1 MMPSSTIVIIPTYNE
16 AKNITPLVAEVFQYL
31 PKTKIMI
38 VDDNSPDGTGEIAD
52 QLAQQY
58 DSQIFVFHRTKKEG
72 LGRAYQFAFEEALN
86 MGIEQII
93 QMDADFSHPPQVLPL
108 FLEKLKDYDFVLGSR
123 YVSGGRTKNWSHT
136 RRILSHLGNYYARF
150 ILGLPTKDLTG
161 GFKAFNRPVIEYLM
175 KQPLDS
181 LGYSFQIET
190 TAKALAKGFC
200 CCEVPF
206 TFTERATGK
215 SKISYSIIGEALI
228 KTFQLKKSL
237 VVKPKLTKE
246 LPEDLS
252 QEEVSIS
259 QALQTVQ
266 D

>member
-1 MMPSSTIVIIPTYNE
+1 MIDSSTIVIIPTYNE
-16 AKNITPLVAEVFQYL
+16 AKNITPLVAEVFRYL

-38 VDDNSPDGTGEIAD
+38 VDDNSPDGTGKIVD

-86 MGIEQII
+86 MDVDQII

-108 FLEKLKDYDFVLGSR
+108 FLERLKEYDFVLGSR
-123 YVSGGRTKNWSHT
+123 YVKGGRTKNWSHT
-136 RRILSHLGNYYARF
+136 RHILSHLGNYYARF
-150 ILGLPTKDLTG
+150 ILGLPIHDLTG
-161 GFKAFNRPVIEYLM
+161 GFKAFNRRVIEYLI

-181 LGYSFQIET
+181 QGYSFQIET
-190 TAKALAKGFC
+190 TAKALAKGFS

-206 TFTERATGK
+206 TFTERVLGK

-228 KTFQLKKSL
+228 KTFQLRKSL
-237 VVKPKLTKE
+237 TMKPRLVKV
-246 LPEDLS
+246 LPEILNE
-252 QEEVSIS
+252 EEVSLS